1 MIRTGILGYLLT
13 FALVLFFAMLFVLDL
28 HRTMAIAIVMTIAFV
43 VDHYALGYYRLA
55 SKPKVGAELPEW
67 IAQFEFSPQTIGGF
81 SYGHLALVSVLG
93 LFLELLMIRWISS
106 EISIFAYFKNFV
118 LIACFLGFGLG
129 CYLSRQRINLAA
141 MSVPLVTLVLICDL
155 PVRSLRAMLFSLPNL
170 IGASSQT
177 NIWDIPSFSSNMAAV
192 FQLVIAAVFAAL
204 VFALIAFVF
213 VPIGQL
219 VGWYLEN
226 ATHGIVGYTIN
237 ILGSLVGIALYT
249 GLCFLSQPPA
259 TWFLLAGIM
268 LLLLFW
274 NLSRLQRTV
283 TAGTFLICVGVSF
296 LGQTADRGTVYWSP
310 YQKLIIQPIV
320 RTGQIVSYQLTTNS
334 SWYQQI
340 LNLSPG
346 FVASHSELF
355 RDVPVEWNAYNL
367 PYHFYLR
374 PPSVLVLG
382 AGTGNDVAAA
392 LRNGAARVVAVEI
405 DPLILHL
412 GRQLHFEKP
421 YSSPHV
427 HIVVDDARSY
437 IQNSSERFDLI
448 VFSLLDSHTNSS
460 YYSNIRIDNYVYT
473 VEALKAAKRLLKP
486 DGLMIIKFQAN
497 TPWIAGRL
505 RNLALMVFGRPP
517 LQFESGAPSY
527 ATRGRFF
534 INGSSERIAQA
545 LHNPQLSAYVA
556 QHGNIPV
563 EKASLTTDDWP
574 YFYQREPGLP
584 ASVITISAVLIL
596 LCWFFLRETGMST
609 RSFRWHFFFLG
620 AGFLLL
626 EAQIISKMALLFGTT
641 WVVNSFV
648 IAVLLVLI
656 VISNLL
662 VEWRPRTPF
671 VIAYVGIFA
680 SILMA
685 YAIPLESFFF
695 PSIWV
700 KALTA
705 TVVLCLP
712 VFFAGIVFIRSFARE
727 GFRSEALGS
736 NLFGGLVG
744 GMLESLSMWT
754 GIRSLLII
762 AALLYIASWVAL
774 GAQKPLA
781 EGGLE
786 GFEPEPRLAAKR

>member
-1 MIRTGILGYLLT
+1 MD
-13 FALVLFFAMLFVLDL
+13 LF
-28 HRTMAIAIVMTIAFV
+28 
-43 VDHYALGYYRLA
+43 
-55 SKPKVGAELPEW
+55 
-67 IAQFEFSPQTIGGF
+67 
-81 SYGHLALVSVLG
+81 
-93 LFLELLMIRWISS
+93 

-219 VGWYLEN
+219 VACIWKTQPTASLDTRSTSWAAWWESRSTLAFAFFRN
-226 ATHGIVGYTIN
+226 RQ
-237 ILGSLVGIALYT
+237 LPGSCWQE
-249 GLCFLSQPPA
+249 LCS
-259 TWFLLAGIM
+259 
-268 LLLLFW
+268 LLFW

-460 YYSNIRIDNYVYT
+460 YYLNIRIDNYVYT

-486 DGLMIIKFQAN
+486 DGLMIIKFQAI

-563 EKASLTTDDWP
+563 EKASLTTDIGRI
-574 YFYQREPGLP
+574 FTSANLGYQR
-584 ASVITISAVLIL
+584 
-596 LCWFFLRETGMST
+596 R
-609 RSFRWHFFFLG
+609 
-620 AGFLLL
+620 
-626 EAQIISKMALLFGTT
+626 
-641 WVVNSFV
+641 
-648 IAVLLVLI
+648 
-656 VISNLL
+656 
-662 VEWRPRTPF
+662 
-671 VIAYVGIFA
+671 
-680 SILMA
+680 
-685 YAIPLESFFF
+685 
-695 PSIWV
+695 
-700 KALTA
+700 
-705 TVVLCLP
+705 
-712 VFFAGIVFIRSFARE
+712 
-727 GFRSEALGS
+727 
-736 NLFGGLVG
+736 
-744 GMLESLSMWT
+744 
-754 GIRSLLII
+754 
-762 AALLYIASWVAL
+762 
-774 GAQKPLA
+774 
-781 EGGLE
+781 
-786 GFEPEPRLAAKR
+786 